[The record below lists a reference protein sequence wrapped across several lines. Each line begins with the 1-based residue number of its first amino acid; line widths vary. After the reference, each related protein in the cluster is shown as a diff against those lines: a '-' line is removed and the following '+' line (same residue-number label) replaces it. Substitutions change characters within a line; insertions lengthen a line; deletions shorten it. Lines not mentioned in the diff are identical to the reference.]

1 MVDLAGR
8 KCVVVGAGKIAA
20 DKISGL
26 LQYGPE
32 ITVVAPRVIPDIR
45 AKARKGLLILHER
58 EFSPRDLNGAF
69 LAIAA
74 TDSPAANHS
83 VFRACKAREILCN
96 AVDDPENC
104 DFFYPAIVRRG
115 ALQIAISTNGQS
127 PALASR
133 LRKELEEQ
141 FGSEWEAWID
151 EIGRIRRE
159 LLAAPMP
166 AAKRRQL
173 LMEMASPQAFQSFQ
187 AKKNSPKPR

>member
-20 DKISGL
+20 EKISGL

-45 AKARKGLLILHER
+45 AKAKKGLLTLHER
-58 EFSPRDLNGAF
+58 AFLPRDVNGAF

-74 TDSPAANHS
+74 TDSPAANQS
-83 VFRACKAREILCN
+83 VFRACKARGILCN

-141 FGSEWEAWID
+141 FGPEWETWID

-159 LLAAPMP
+159 LLAASMP

-173 LMEMASPQAFQSFQ
+173 LMEMASPQSFRSFQ